1 MIAISLLIYLVFL
14 RNGQYHHIPSSFN
27 MWWGQGTG
35 FDGFLFYANDFNQS
49 NALKNLNGFVYE
61 CCIEI

>member
-1 MIAISLLIYLVFL
+1 
-14 RNGQYHHIPSSFN
+14 

-35 FDGFLFYANDFNQS
+35 FDGFLFYANDFNQR